1 MMSTK
6 NIEAADFKLEIRNSD
21 PEILM
26 GYLRVLYNGQ
36 TEDEQIDGGVV
47 YKNHIG
53 FNRFDASRMTRI
65 FKKYDSGHGV
75 NPVDLQYL
83 RLKLPKYHAQLKR
96 HRVIPVPVP
105 DEIDHG
111 TVKEHVETK
120 DIPHNEHSHEPI
132 KIKLSIPQSHYN
144 VNGFHYSLKQGDIAE
159 IPHDKANRLIAAG
172 FALKVDGVKI

>member
-6 NIEAADFKLEIRNSD
+6 NIETADFKLEIRNSD

-26 GYLRVLYNGQ
+26 EYLRVLYNGQ
-36 TEDEQIDGGVV
+36 TDDEQMDGGVV

-83 RLKLPKYHAQLKR
+83 RLKLPKYHAQLKQ
-96 HRVIPVPVP
+96 HRVIPMPVP
-105 DEIDHG
+105 DETDHG
-111 TVKEHVETK
+111 TVKEQVETK
-120 DIPHNEHSHEPI
+120 ETMCIEHSHEPI
-132 KIKLSIPQSHYN
+132 KIKLLIPQSHYN
-144 VNGFHYSLKQGDIAE
+144 VNGFHYSLKRGDIAE
-159 IPHDKANRLIAAG
+159 IPHDKASRLIVAG
-172 FALKVDGVKI
+172 FALEVDGVKI